1 MNDIALLAENFA
13 LLFME
18 SAPWLLLGLLVAGL
32 MHELVPIS
40 VLQKHMGSS
49 SPAAIGKAAVI
60 GAPLPLCSC
69 GVIPAAVG
77 LRRSGASRPA
87 TVSFLVST
95 PETGVDS
102 VSVSYALLGP
112 LFAIVRPICAII
124 SAIYAGMMV
133 RWLGEKDP
141 EPTSEMVLEQPV
153 STGCCATSASPKPST
168 SCCGSESAIQQRSN
182 ADVAVSQIT
191 SSCCSHKSEQPAE
204 VKATSCCSS
213 KAELPAVAE
222 PATSCCSSKAEQPAV
237 AEPVSSCCGAAS
249 DTPHTAAKPS
259 VAAKINA
266 IWQFSSGKLLIDI
279 TVWLLIGLTLAAA
292 IQTWVPTD
300 FLTRWGDGLVAMLV
314 MAVIG
319 IPMYICATA
328 STPIA
333 VGFLSAGL
341 SPGAVLVFLL
351 AGPATNISTMGM
363 IAKEMG
369 KRTLVLY
376 IFSVMSAS
384 IALGYGLNVLV
395 NQLELQSWIALGQS
409 VHDHGEVSPVYALCA
424 VLLAALMLRNGWQAV
439 QQRFTKSTTAS
450 CCH

>member
-1 MNDIALLAENFA
+1 MSDIALLAQNFL

-40 VLQKHMGSS
+40 MLQKHMGSAS
-49 SPAAIGKAAVI
+49 TGAVGKAAVI

-77 LRRSGASRPA
+77 LRRSGASKPA

-112 LFAIVRPICAII
+112 LFAIVRAVCAIV

-133 RWLGEKDP
+133 KWFDKEAP
-141 EPTSEMVLEQPV
+141 
-153 STGCCATSASPKPST
+153 ATTHEAPATPA
-168 SCCGSESAIQQRSN
+168 EAPQN
-182 ADVAVSQIT
+182 
-191 SSCCSHKSEQPAE
+191 CCSSKAKVAE
-204 VKATSCCSS
+204 TTTSCCSS
-213 KAELPAVAE
+213 KP
-222 PATSCCSSKAEQPAV
+222 
-237 AEPVSSCCGAAS
+237 AEPVSTASCCSTDKAKATPAS
-249 DTPHTAAKPS
+249 TSSCCDSEDSSASPANKPGFTDK
-259 VAAKINA
+259 VAA

-279 TVWLLIGLTLAAA
+279 TVWLLIGLALAAA

-300 FLTRWGDGLVAMLV
+300 FLTSWGDGLVAMLV

-328 STPIA
+328 STPVA

-376 IFSVMSAS
+376 IGSVMSAS
-384 IALGYGLNVLV
+384 IMLGYGFNLLV
-395 NQLELQSWIALGQS
+395 EQFSLQSWIALGQS
-409 VHDHGEVSPVYALCA
+409 THEHGEISPVYALCA
-424 VLLAALMLRNGWQAV
+424 VLLGGLMLRNGWQAL
-439 QQRFTKSTTAS
+439 QQKMTKSSQAS